1 MKRPAAMAQPNSGIL
16 DSCFLAMKRNDA
28 GMATK
33 TRPDVDHRR
42 VVGHEDVRP
51 AGLERDVHLHLELH
65 ARHPQ
70 DHPRPQPGQHEHEVS
85 AAVDCARHQR
95 GERPRDGRCHERD
108 GREDGANHFVL
119 AWYSCAVDFRKT
131 YYILPNLFT
140 LSSVFCG
147 FISISLSAYGQ
158 GGSDLYQAA
167 LAICFGFFFD
177 TADGRVARLTK
188 TQTDL
193 GRDLDSL
200 ADLVTFG
207 VAPALLVYKWGLTS
221 FGRLGIFI
229 AGLFVCA
236 GAMRLARFNVLS
248 RREEAAGH
256 KKPGKYTLGL
266 AIPAAASV
274 LVFMVLVAH
283 HAGPYKL
290 ISESVVAGVVLTL
303 SYLMVS
309 RIRFRSFKDLRLTK
323 RTVELAVIVAGSW
336 VIIVMNGVSKALIFL
351 VLMTAY
357 IALGLAETVLHLR
370 RRFVEIRQE
379 KRAAAA
385 AADAPP
391 RDEDV
396 LRELGAFDDA
406 TEEA

>member
-1 MKRPAAMAQPNSGIL
+1 
-16 DSCFLAMKRNDA
+16 
-28 GMATK
+28 
-33 TRPDVDHRR
+33 
-42 VVGHEDVRP
+42 
-51 AGLERDVHLHLELH
+51 
-65 ARHPQ
+65 
-70 DHPRPQPGQHEHEVS
+70 
-85 AAVDCARHQR
+85 
-95 GERPRDGRCHERD
+95 
-108 GREDGANHFVL
+108 
-119 AWYSCAVDFRKT
+119 VDFRKT

-147 FISISLSAYGQ
+147 FISISLSASGQ

-200 ADLVTFG
+200 ADLITFG

-248 RREEAAGH
+248 RREEAGGQ

-290 ISESVVAGVVLTL
+290 VSESVVAGVVLTL
-303 SYLMVS
+303 SYFMVS
-309 RIRFRSFKDLRLTK
+309 RIHFRSFKDLRLTK
-323 RTVELAVIVAGSW
+323 RTVELAVIIAGSW
-336 VIIVMNGVSKALIFL
+336 VNGVSKALIFL

-357 IALGLAETVLHLR
+357 IALGLAETVLLLR
-370 RRFVEIRQE
+370 RRFIENRQE
-379 KRAAAA
+379 KAQAAAA
-385 AADAPP
+385 ASADAPP
-391 RDEDV
+391 RDEEV

-406 TEEA
+406 TEES

>member
-1 MKRPAAMAQPNSGIL
+1 M
-16 DSCFLAMKRNDA
+16 
-28 GMATK
+28 
-33 TRPDVDHRR
+33 
-42 VVGHEDVRP
+42 
-51 AGLERDVHLHLELH
+51 
-65 ARHPQ
+65 
-70 DHPRPQPGQHEHEVS
+70 
-85 AAVDCARHQR
+85 
-95 GERPRDGRCHERD
+95 
-108 GREDGANHFVL
+108 
-119 AWYSCAVDFRKT
+119 DFRKT

-147 FISISLSAYGQ
+147 FISISLSASSGTT
-158 GGSDLYQAA
+158 GSDLYQAA

-200 ADLVTFG
+200 ADVITFG

-266 AIPAAASV
+266 SIPAAASV

-283 HAGPYKL
+283 QLRPYKL
-290 ISESVVAGVVLTL
+290 VSESVVAGVVLTL

-309 RIRFRSFKDLRLTK
+309 RIKFRSFKDLRLTR
-323 RTVELAVIVAGSW
+323 RTVELAVLVAGSW
-336 VIIVMNGVSKALIFL
+336 VIVVMNGVSKALIFL
-351 VLMTAY
+351 ILMTAY
-357 IALGLAETVLHLR
+357 IVLGLAETVLQLR
-370 RRFVEIRQE
+370 RQFVEHRQE
-379 KRAAAA
+379 KLAQAAAA
-385 AADAPP
+385 AAPDPAPP
-391 RDEDV
+391 DEEV
-396 LRELGAFDDA
+396 LRELGAFDDPN
-406 TEEA
+406 EES

>member
-1 MKRPAAMAQPNSGIL
+1 
-16 DSCFLAMKRNDA
+16 
-28 GMATK
+28 
-33 TRPDVDHRR
+33 
-42 VVGHEDVRP
+42 
-51 AGLERDVHLHLELH
+51 
-65 ARHPQ
+65 
-70 DHPRPQPGQHEHEVS
+70 
-85 AAVDCARHQR
+85 
-95 GERPRDGRCHERD
+95 
-108 GREDGANHFVL
+108 
-119 AWYSCAVDFRKT
+119 
-131 YYILPNLFT
+131 
-140 LSSVFCG
+140 
-147 FISISLSAYGQ
+147 
-158 GGSDLYQAA
+158 
-167 LAICFGFFFD
+167 
-177 TADGRVARLTK
+177 
-188 TQTDL
+188 
-193 GRDLDSL
+193 
-200 ADLVTFG
+200 
-207 VAPALLVYKWGLTS
+207 
-221 FGRLGIFI
+221 
-229 AGLFVCA
+229 VCA

-248 RREEAAGH
+248 RREDAAGQ

-323 RTVELAVIVAGSW
+323 RTVELAVIITGSW